1 MRKCLR
7 CGTTMVGGLSV
18 MTYGYKIEV
27 RTKGFLNSSLGH
39 LRCAVCS
46 TCGYAETYI
55 KNPEKVKKLAEKD
68 K

>member
-1 MRKCLR
+1 
-7 CGTTMVGGLSV
+7 

-39 LRCAVCS
+39 LRCAVCP
-46 TCGYAETYI
+46 TCGYTETYI
-55 KNPEKVKKLAEKD
+55 KNLEKVKKLAEKD

>member
-27 RTKGFLNSSLGH
+27 RTKGFLNSSLGQ
-39 LRCAVCS
+39 LRCAVCP
-46 TCGYAETYI
+46 TCGYTETYI